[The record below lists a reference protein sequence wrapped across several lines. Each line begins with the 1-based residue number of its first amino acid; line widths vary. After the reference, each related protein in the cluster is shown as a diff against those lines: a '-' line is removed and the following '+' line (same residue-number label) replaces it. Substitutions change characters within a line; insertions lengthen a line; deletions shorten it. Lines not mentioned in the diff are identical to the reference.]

1 VAERGQAADPLADLK
16 VQQANVEAQR
26 TRVTAAELCG
36 EFVTRG

>member
-1 VAERGQAADPLADLK
+1 VAERWQAADRLAEFK

-36 EFVTRG
+36 